1 MGDRAGKRS
10 GGRVRSDSARAD
22 VLAAS
27 AEILEEQGYRR
38 LTVEAV
44 AARSGVAKST
54 IYRWW
59 RSRAELAMDAY
70 GAAVARR
77 MPEPDTGAVA
87 EDLVAFAGELF
98 RVTEFPVRAQ
108 ALRGMMAEAQ
118 LDPDF
123 ARHFA
128 AWVGTRRDVVAAI
141 LARGVE
147 RGELDQGIDLDLA
160 SDQLFGV
167 FWYRLLV
174 GHTPPHPEQAS
185 GLVAQ
190 VLAGLRPR
198 G

>member
-1 MGDRAGKRS
+1 MGDKART
-10 GGRVRSDSARAD
+10 GGRIRSDAARAD
-22 VLAAS
+22 VLRAS
-27 AEILEEQGYRR
+27 AEILEEHGYRR
-38 LTVEAV
+38 MTVESV

-70 GAAVARR
+70 AEAVARR

-87 EDLVAFAGELF
+87 SDLVAFVTELY

-118 LDPDF
+118 LDPEF
-123 ARHFA
+123 ARHFGE
-128 AWVGTRRDVVAAI
+128 WIGTRRAVVVAM

-147 RGELDQGIDLDLA
+147 RGELRADAGLDLA
-160 SDQLFGV
+160 ADQLFGV

-174 GHTPPHPEQAS
+174 DHRTLSPEQAA
-185 GLVAQ
+185 GDVAQ
-190 VLAGLRPR
+190 LLSGVRAR